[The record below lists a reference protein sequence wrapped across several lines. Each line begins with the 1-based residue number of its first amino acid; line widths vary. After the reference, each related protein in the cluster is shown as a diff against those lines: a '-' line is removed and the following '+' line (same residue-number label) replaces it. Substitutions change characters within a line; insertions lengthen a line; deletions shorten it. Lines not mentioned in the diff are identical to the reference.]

1 MTKDENIMNLKNN
14 SFITY
19 KKNEIEITVRSDLD
33 SNWVNSF
40 LDKFC
45 DDQAVENT
53 KILYDKRNTITKIA
67 DPILQKEIAVKEFH
81 LDKTYD
87 QLRFRLLPS
96 KAERSLKIARAL
108 QKIGLKTPAPLA
120 VIEKRGK
127 TNELIFSYYI
137 TDYVDYDFNLLDIAK
152 DFKHPE
158 RYKIRELMP
167 QLGKEI
173 KRMHQANIVHNDLHA
188 GNILVKDFEN
198 KAKLYY
204 IDLNR
209 GRVKEQ
215 LAEKDKIN
223 DLKRLKFTDQEKKI
237 FFKNYSPG
245 KWKYYKEKVSVA
257 RQKRRKFVNAKNKI
271 RKFLGIKK
279 D

>member
-1 MTKDENIMNLKNN
+1 MENIMNLKNN

-40 LDKFC
+40 LNEFC
-45 DDQAVENT
+45 DDKAVENT

-245 KWKYYKEKVSVA
+245 KWKYYKKEVSEA

-271 RKFLGIKK
+271 RNFLGIKK